1 MTTYASWVMQRAS
14 ILLQDTANTRWP
26 LIELVTWLNDG
37 MREIVLQ
44 NPTALSESLVLPLVA
59 GTYQTVPP
67 AYAQVLR
74 VVRNL
79 KTNADSP
86 RIGGR
91 VVRVI
96 DRLTL
101 DAVAPD
107 WHDSNC
113 TPQTSIVA
121 NVIFDE
127 DDPFAFYVYPGND
140 GTGIVEVIASA
151 IPAEVWPL
159 ALSLGTVT
167 PGAGGTTGSFT
178 LSDATPPVG
187 GTAWEISFSIAA
199 GALTGASLVNAGRGY
214 SAPISITNAML
225 LTVAGIG
232 SLTGASIVL
241 NATQST
247 AIASYDVPID
257 IHDMYKGALVDYVMY
272 RAYSKDSSFAGSL
285 ARAAAHYQ
293 QFQGAIGVRAKDET
307 RNPNTKVPVNPGS
320 AA

>member
-1 MTTYASWVMQRAS
+1 MERAS

-44 NPTALSESLVLPLVA
+44 NPTALSESLVLPLIA
-59 GTYQTVPP
+59 GTYQTVPGT
-67 AYAQVLR
+67 YAQVLR

-79 KTNADSP
+79 KTSADSP

-107 WHDSNC
+107 WHDSDC

-151 IPAEVWPL
+151 IPTEVPYPTVNPTLL
-159 ALSLGTVT
+159 AT
-167 PGAGGTTGSFT
+167 
-178 LSDATPPVG
+178 
-187 GTAWEISFSIAA
+187 
-199 GALTGASLVNAGRGY
+199 
-214 SAPISITNAML
+214 
-225 LTVAGIG
+225 
-232 SLTGASIVL
+232 
-241 NATQST
+241 
-247 AIASYDVPID
+247 YDVAID
-257 IHDMYKGALVDYVMY
+257 IHDMYKNALVDYVMY
-272 RAYSKDSSFAGSL
+272 RAYSKDASFAGSL

-293 QFQGAIGVRAKDET
+293 QFQGAIGVKIKDEM
-307 RNPNTKVPVNPGS
+307 RNPNAKIPVNPGS